1 MEDQWPHLSPEE
13 SKLIEVYQTYMENVK
28 QQQDKI
34 MKTASYKPTLKEV
47 EAPEENTTPE
57 GSAQAS

>member
-1 MEDQWPHLSPEE
+1 
-13 SKLIEVYQTYMENVK
+13 MENVK

-47 EAPEENTTPE
+47 EAPEENTAPE